1 MELKFT
7 NKEISAWGG
16 LSILKK
22 MLDKS
27 GFLTFLSE
35 VPLPV
40 QGSNRG
46 HDPIQLIVQFMSS
59 VWCGANRYSHLDVMR
74 FDTTILKLF
83 GWGKKPEHKA
93 FQRYF
98 NKFNIGISSVVFEK
112 LYTWFFTNLHH
123 DNFTLDID
131 SSVLTRY
138 GEQQAANK
146 GYNKSKPGRNS
157 HHPLMAFISD
167 FDIVANFWLRPG
179 NSSASNNFQAF
190 LEETLRFIKDKKVG
204 LLRLDSGFYDQKI
217 FQYLET
223 TNPLNYIVATP
234 MYTAI
239 QRKIHAQNQWVEVE
253 KGLDIVEFQYQAKE
267 WEHSRRMI
275 AVRRL
280 LKDHPKSVGKQLSL
294 FADEIEINGYR
305 YTCYIT
311 SLDLPMAEVWRLY
324 RGRANCENKI
334 KELKYDYGLDKINEQ
349 SFDATEATLRFMT
362 IAYNLMSLF
371 KLLVINSPVK
381 NRLSTLRH
389 KLLAIPA
396 TITQK
401 GDKIIIEMALQ
412 MQRRAWIKKLWDTEV
427 AFKT

>member
-1 MELKFT
+1 MELRFT
-7 NKEISAWGG
+7 DKEISAWGG
-16 LSILKK
+16 LGFLKK
-22 MLDKS
+22 MLDSS
-27 GFLTFLSE
+27 GFFKLLTQI
-35 VPLPV
+35 PLPL

-59 VWCGANRYSHLDVMR
+59 IWCGANRYAHLDVMR

-83 GWGKKPEHKA
+83 GWEKKPEHKA

-98 NKFNIGISSVVFEK
+98 NKFNLENSNNVFGK
-112 LYTWFFTNLHH
+112 IYPWFFTNLKF

-138 GEQQAANK
+138 GEQEAATK

-157 HHPLMAFISD
+157 HHPFLAFISD
-167 FDIVANFWLRPG
+167 FEMVVNFWLRPG

-190 LEETLRFIKDKKVG
+190 LEESLRFLGGKKIG

-217 FQYLET
+217 FHYLEKV
-223 TNPLNYIVATP
+223 NPINYIVATP
-234 MYTAI
+234 MYATI
-239 QRKIHAQNQWVEVE
+239 QRKIQVQNQWIEIE
-253 KGLDIVEFQYQAKE
+253 KGIDIVEFQYQAQD
-267 WEHSRRMI
+267 WEQSRRMI

-280 LKDHPKSVGKQLSL
+280 IKKHPKSVGKQLSL
-294 FADEIEINGYR
+294 FADEVEINGYR

-311 SLDLPMAEVWRLY
+311 SLELPMAEAWRLY

-371 KLLVINSPVK
+371 KIMVINSPVK
-381 NRLSTLRH
+381 HRLSTLRH
-389 KLLAIPA
+389 KILAIPA
-396 TITQK
+396 SITQN
-401 GDKIIIEMALQ
+401 GENIIIEMALQ
-412 MQRRAWIKKLWDTEV
+412 MQRRQWIKKLWDTEV
-427 AFKT
+427 DFKT